1 MMSKVKSIA
10 LSLTAIYA
18 LGLLTGCG
26 GSSDGSTVTETA
38 TGTAAGYKT
47 AGWYGKTQISA
58 TAPDDTVYTH
68 NTAGIF
74 GELLESTEAKD
85 SNDIPGYG
93 TALLQV
99 VFPQTTWSEDNGDY
113 FSNYQSF
120 IEGESPKRV
129 WTFQIKNQKT
139 VDLKDA
145 SIKITLDGIYDVTYL
160 EENGHIKYKE
170 STALNPERTNI
181 LTLVDVD
188 NHTSYTPAE
197 LKTAD
202 LRMDGLH
209 VRTFRWVK
217 GDVEES
223 DYAPLT
229 VPAPAQ
235 LAKISVQE
243 TQSLFKETSE
253 TTATGFG
260 QPPFSK

>member
-1 MMSKVKSIA
+1 MSKVKNIV
-10 LSLTAIYA
+10 LSLTVMSVMSVI
-18 LGLLTGCG
+18 TGCG
-26 GSSDGSTVTETA
+26 GSSDGGTGNET
-38 TGTAAGYKT
+38 GYKT

-85 SNDIPGYG
+85 SNDIPGHG

-99 VFPQTTWSEDNGDY
+99 VFPQTTWGEDNGDY

-120 IEGESPKRV
+120 IEGESPKRI

-145 SIKITLDGIYDVTYL
+145 SIKITLDGVYDVTYL
-160 EENGHIKYKE
+160 EENGRTRYKE
-170 STALNPERTNI
+170 STALNPDRTKM

-188 NHTSYTPAE
+188 NHTSYAPSE
-197 LKTAD
+197 LKTAN
-202 LRMDGLH
+202 LNMDGLH

-217 GDVEES
+217 GEVEEN
-223 DYAPLT
+223 DYAPLN
-229 VPAPAQ
+229 VVAPA
-235 LAKISVQE
+235 LSAKVSVE
-243 TQSLFKETSE
+243 DPQSVFKEALQE
-253 TTATGFG
+253 AAIGFG
-260 QPPFSK
+260 QPPKSR

>member
-1 MMSKVKSIA
+1 MSKAKSIV
-10 LSLTAIYA
+10 LSLTAISA
-18 LGLLTGCG
+18 MGFITGCG
-26 GSSDGSTVTETA
+26 GSSDGSTVTEA
-38 TGTAAGYKT
+38 LSGAAAGYKT

-58 TAPDDTVYTH
+58 TSTDGTVYTH

-85 SNDIPGYG
+85 SNDVPGHG
-93 TALLQV
+93 TALFQI
-99 VFPQTTWSEDNGDY
+99 VFPQTNWGEYNGDY

-160 EENGHIKYKE
+160 EENGRTRYKE
-170 STALNPERTNI
+170 SRALNPERTNI
-181 LTLVDVD
+181 LTLIDVD
-188 NHTSYTPAE
+188 NHTSYAPSE

-202 LRMDGLH
+202 LSMDGLH

-217 GDVEES
+217 GEVEES

-229 VPAPAQ
+229 VSVPAQ
-235 LAKISVQE
+235 SAKVSVE
-243 TQSLFKETSE
+243 DPQSAFKETVQE
-253 TTATGFG
+253 RAIGFG
-260 QPPFSK
+260 QPPKSR

>member
-1 MMSKVKSIA
+1 MMSNIKSIV
-10 LSLTAIYA
+10 LSLTAISA

-26 GSSDGSTVTETA
+26 GSSDGSTVTEA
-38 TGTAAGYKT
+38 TTENAAGYKT

-58 TAPDDTVYTH
+58 TAPDDTIYTH

-74 GELLESTEAKD
+74 GELQESTEAKD
-85 SNDIPGYG
+85 SNDVPGHG

-99 VFPQTTWSEDNGDY
+99 VFPQTTWGEDNGDY

-120 IEGESPKRV
+120 IEGESLKRV

-145 SIKITLDGIYDVTYL
+145 AIKITLDGVYDVTYL
-160 EENGHIKYKE
+160 EENGRTRYKE
-170 STALNPERTNI
+170 STALNLERTNM
-181 LTLVDVD
+181 LTLIDVD
-188 NHTSYTPAE
+188 NHTSYTPTE

-202 LRMDGLH
+202 LGMDGLH

-217 GDVEES
+217 GGVEES

-229 VPAPAQ
+229 VLALAQ
-235 LAKISVQE
+235 SAKVSVQE
-243 TQSLFKETSE
+243 TQSLFKETAE

-260 QPPFSK
+260 QPPLSK